1 MKRVAYIF
9 SVGIL
14 GMIFMSSYCT
24 SPEQTASAKKELKA
38 EIPQIKAGDGIDFKN
53 ISLEQAKKMASETG
67 KLIFIDAFTS
77 WCGPCK
83 QMAATSFKDA
93 EVGKVFNDGFIN
105 IKIEMEKDKE
115 GPEVARTYNVR
126 AYPTLLVIDGDGNLV
141 KQVIGFQTKDRLLS
155 LAEAVL

>member
-1 MKRVAYIF
+1 MKRVAYILG
-9 SVGIL
+9 VGVI

-24 SPEQTASAKKELKA
+24 STEPEGAVKKEVIANVPELKA
-38 EIPQIKAGDGIDFKN
+38 GEGIDFKHM
-53 ISLEQAKKMASETG
+53 SLDEAKKQSSESG
-67 KLIFIDAFTS
+67 KLIFIDAYTS

-83 QMAATSFKDA
+83 QMAATSFKDS
-93 EVGKVFNDGFIN
+93 EVGDVFNDGFIN
-105 IKIEMEKDKE
+105 IKIDIEKDKD
-115 GPEVARTYNVR
+115 GSEVARTYNVR